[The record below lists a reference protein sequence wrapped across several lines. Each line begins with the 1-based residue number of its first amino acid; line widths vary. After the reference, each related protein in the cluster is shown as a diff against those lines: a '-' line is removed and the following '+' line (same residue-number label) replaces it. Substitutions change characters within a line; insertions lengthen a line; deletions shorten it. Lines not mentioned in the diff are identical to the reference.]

1 MSKRLV
7 NPKAPNA
14 PVNAKETR
22 APNGTMP
29 ADMKSDAEARALGRI
44 PTADL
49 VDMLRKMGHEV
60 Y

>member
-22 APNGTMP
+22 APNGKMP
-29 ADMKSDAEARALGRI
+29 ADMKADAEARALGRI
-44 PTADL
+44 PIRSLLEGIVRDG
-49 VDMLRKMGHEV
+49 RG

>member
-7 NPKAPNA
+7 NPKAGNA

-29 ADMKSDAEARALGRI
+29 NDMKTDAEARALGRI
-44 PTADL
+44 PVRDL
-49 VDMLRKMGHEV
+49 LRHVREYRGD
-60 Y
+60 